1 MRFGQFEFGSL
12 QIDGVTYQHDI
23 VIDRGKVR
31 KRKKKLSK
39 PFRGSYG
46 HTPLT
51 VAEDVPW
58 KCRKLVVG
66 TGANGGL
73 PILDEVVQE
82 AKVRQVVLVV
92 APTAKAIQEL
102 INSDDSTNAILHVT
116 C

>member
-1 MRFGQFEFGSL
+1 MRFGTFEFGSL

-23 VIDRGKVR
+23 VIDQGKLR

-39 PFRGSYG
+39 PFRGAYG

-51 VAEDVPW
+51 AAEDIPW
-58 KCRKLVVG
+58 ICRRLIVG
-66 TGANGGL
+66 TGASGAL
-73 PILDEVVQE
+73 PILDDVLQE
-82 AKVRQVVLVV
+82 AEARHVTLVI

-102 INSDDSTNAILHVT
+102 MKSDSQTNAILHVT